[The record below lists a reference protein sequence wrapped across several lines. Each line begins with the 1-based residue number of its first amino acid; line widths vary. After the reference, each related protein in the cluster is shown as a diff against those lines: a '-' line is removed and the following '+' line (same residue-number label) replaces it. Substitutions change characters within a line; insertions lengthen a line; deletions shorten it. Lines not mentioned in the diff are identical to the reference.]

1 MQSIDPTRCAVYCG
15 AMANEDDEEGS
26 RHNTGMKV
34 LAYVLLAFFLFG
46 LLSIF
51 VLSAD
56 WAFG

>member
-1 MQSIDPTRCAVYCG
+1 
-15 AMANEDDEEGS
+15 MANEDEEEGS